1 MSEAGKSFGQT
12 VLGWWQINIGAR
24 NSPQARALSARLRR
38 AGPVE
43 ALSERAVQELARAL
57 DVQPAQAGRLARMVR
72 ILAELRE
79 HDGATLAQQLGGGVL
94 SDLRFQR
101 LMRAEGD
108 ERDALMRRAISIA
121 DRRCNLAALANDIWV
136 WDDATRTRWCFHYF
150 GADAPSEDFKETT
163 Q

>member
-1 MSEAGKSFGQT
+1 MSEARKSFGQT
-12 VLGWWQINIGAR
+12 VLGWWQVNIGAR
-24 NSPQARALSARLRR
+24 DSAQARALAARLRR

-43 ALSERAVQELARAL
+43 SLSERAVHELARAL
-57 DVQPAQAGRLARMVR
+57 EVQPAKADRLARMVR

-79 HDGATLAQQLGGGVL
+79 HDSATLAQRLGGGVL

-101 LMRAEGD
+101 LMRADGD
-108 ERDALMRRAISIA
+108 ERDALLRRAISIA
-121 DRRCNLAALANDIWV
+121 DRRGNVAALANDIWV
-136 WDDATRTRWCFHYF
+136 WDDSVRTRWCFHYF